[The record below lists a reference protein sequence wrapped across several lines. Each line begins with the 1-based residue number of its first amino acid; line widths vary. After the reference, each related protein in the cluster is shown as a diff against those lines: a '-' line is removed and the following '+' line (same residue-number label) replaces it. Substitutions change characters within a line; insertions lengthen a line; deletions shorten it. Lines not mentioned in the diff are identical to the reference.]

1 MEFQCMFVFVY
12 RRIDP
17 AEERI
22 PKLQRIGNFWN
33 FRRFSSRPSAPVQL
47 EKDHFLEVKQK
58 RSSYNGILEDFL
70 MDREKQMQ
78 NINSLVNDE
87 NDENVSS
94 LKMQGSSYFISFIC
108 SF

>member
-1 MEFQCMFVFVY
+1 MITCNFNACFFLFF

-17 AEERI
+17 AEERIERI
-22 PKLQRIGNFWN
+22 PKLQRIGNFLN
-33 FRRFSSRPSAPVQL
+33 FRRFSSRPSARVQL

-70 MDREKQMQ
+70 MDREKQMH

-87 NDENVSS
+87 NDENVST
-94 LKMQGSSYFISFIC
+94 LKMQGIS
-108 SF
+108 